1 MACPKADASMVE
13 EDREAMAE
21 VLVLVERL
29 GRKVDSLIDPEL
41 RDGLE
46 DEVHKM
52 LVAVYAHV
60 AFIESGHDG
69 G

>member
-1 MACPKADASMVE
+1 MVCPKDAGSMVE

-21 VLVLVERL
+21 VLVLAERL
-29 GRKVDSLIDPEL
+29 GRKVDCLYDPEL

-46 DEVHKM
+46 DPAHNF

-60 AFIESGHDG
+60 ALIEGGHDG
-69 G
+69 S

>member
-1 MACPKADASMVE
+1 MCPQTDGSMVE

-29 GRKVDSLIDPEL
+29 GRKVDCLIDPEL

-46 DEVHKM
+46 DEAQTSWWPSM
-52 LVAVYAHV
+52 PTWP
-60 AFIESGHDG
+60 
-69 G
+69 

>member
-1 MACPKADASMVE
+1 MVCPKDAGSMVE
-13 EDREAMAE
+13 DDREAMAE
-21 VLVLVERL
+21 VMVLVERL
-29 GRKVDSLIDPEL
+29 GRKVDCLIDPEL

-46 DEVHKM
+46 DETHKM

-60 AFIESGHDG
+60 AFIEGGHDG